1 MNLAPLGKKAKAMKL
16 FTSTARPLARV
27 MWPALLMLLAIP
39 MWASLGDTAVSVQND
54 QAQWKGTLSSVDNGS
69 YVLHEITLPSGAKV
83 REFVSPAGAVFG
95 IAWDGQFPPNF
106 QQLLGPYY
114 PQVQQ
119 ALADQKAAQQA
130 SELQGEQ
137 PTRRRRGP
145 VLVETPGVVFSQ
157 SGHMR
162 SFHGVAY
169 IPQLVPQGVQ
179 ASDIR

>member
-1 MNLAPLGKKAKAMKL
+1 MLG
-16 FTSTARPLARV
+16 
-27 MWPALLMLLAIP
+27 PALLMLLAIP
-39 MWASLGDTAVSVQND
+39 VWASLGDTAASVLND
-54 QAQWKGTLSSVDNGS
+54 QARWKGTLSSVDNGT
-69 YVLHEITLPSGAKV
+69 YAVHEITMASGSKV

-106 QQLLGPYY
+106 EQLLGPYY
-114 PQVQQ
+114 QQLQQ
-119 ALADQKAAQQA
+119 AIANQKAAQQA
-130 SELQGEQ
+130 SEQQGET
-137 PTRRRRGP
+137 TRRRRGP
-145 VLVETPGVVFSQ
+145 VMVETPGLVFAQ

>member
-1 MNLAPLGKKAKAMKL
+1 MKL
-16 FTSTARPLARV
+16 FTSTATPLVR
-27 MWPALLMLLAIP
+27 MLGLALLMLLAIP
-39 MWASLGDTAVSVQND
+39 MWASLGDTAASVLND
-54 QAQWKGTLSSVDNGS
+54 QTQWKGTLSSVDNGTF
-69 YVLHEITLPSGAKV
+69 VVHEITMASGAKV

-114 PQVQQ
+114 QQLQQ
-119 ALADQKAAQQA
+119 ALAEQKAAQQA
-130 SELQGEQ
+130 SEQQGGTT
-137 PTRRRRGP
+137 TRRRRGP
-145 VLVETPGVVFSQ
+145 VMIDTPGLVFAQ